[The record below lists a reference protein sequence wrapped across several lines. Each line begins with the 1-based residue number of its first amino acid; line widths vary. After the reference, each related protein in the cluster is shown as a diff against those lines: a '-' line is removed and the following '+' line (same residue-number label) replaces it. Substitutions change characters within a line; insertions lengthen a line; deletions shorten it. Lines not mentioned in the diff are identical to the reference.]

1 MTNLDARIP
10 QARADL
16 ASLLEQPGKVLA
28 AAKGH
33 DEDVDVVPPRLLRR
47 LLRRHA
53 RLGDGEDA
61 VDAERDSH
69 AGDLA
74 LAREHAHEV
83 VVSTAGGDGAC
94 AMLAVVC
101 VLQVYCPEPWENHTD
116 SQGWVV

>member
-1 MTNLDARIP
+1 MTYLDARLP
-10 QARADL
+10 QRRADRHALLQQAREA
-16 ASLLEQPGKVLA
+16 LA
-28 AAKGH
+28 AERH
-33 DEDVDVVPPRLLRR
+33 DVDVHLVPPHQLGRLVG
-47 LLRRHA
+47 RHA